1 VYTVRSPAPNWRS
14 NCGAQ
19 HQEGTLL
26 TFTTKLTVQAGQEQ
40 AFERMMCIAVPK
52 VREEPGNHA
61 YIFHRSTQ
69 DPRVFM
75 LYEEYEDQAAC
86 EAHRA
91 HLREM
96 DMDLQALLDGP
107 PIVEFYEKLA

>member
-1 VYTVRSPAPNWRS
+1 MF
-14 NCGAQ
+14 
-19 HQEGTLL
+19 

-69 DPRVFM
+69 DARVFM
-75 LYEEYEDQAAC
+75 LYEAYEDQAAC
-86 EAHRA
+86 DAHRA

>member
-1 VYTVRSPAPNWRS
+1 M
-14 NCGAQ
+14 
-19 HQEGTLL
+19 L
-26 TFTTKLTVQAGQEQ
+26 TFTAKLTVKAGHEQEL
-40 AFERMMCIAVPK
+40 ERIMNIAVPK
-52 VREEPGNHA
+52 VREEPGNRT

-69 DPRVFM
+69 DLRVFM
-75 LYEEYEDQAAC
+75 LYEEYDDQAAL

-96 DMDLQALLDGP
+96 GIDLRALLDGP

>member
-1 VYTVRSPAPNWRS
+1 M
-14 NCGAQ
+14 
-19 HQEGTLL
+19 L
-26 TFTTKLTVQAGQEQ
+26 TFTTRLTVKAGQAQ
-40 AFERMMCIAVPK
+40 DFERIMSIVVPK
-52 VREEPGNHA
+52 VREEPGNHI

-75 LYEEYEDQAAC
+75 LYEEYDDQAAL

-91 HLREM
+91 HLR
-96 DMDLQALLDGP
+96 DMGIDLRALLDGP

>member
-1 VYTVRSPAPNWRS
+1 M
-14 NCGAQ
+14 
-19 HQEGTLL
+19 L
-26 TFTTKLTVQAGQEQ
+26 TFTAKLTVQAGSEQE
-40 AFERMMCIAVPK
+40 FERIMQMAVPK

-75 LYEEYEDQAAC
+75 FYEEYDDHAAL
-86 EAHRA
+86 EAHHA
-91 HLREM
+91 HLRVM
-96 DMDLQALLDGP
+96 GIDLRAMLDGP

>member
-1 VYTVRSPAPNWRS
+1 M
-14 NCGAQ
+14 
-19 HQEGTLL
+19 L
-26 TFTTKLTVQAGQEQ
+26 TFTTRFTVTAGQEQ
-40 AFERMMCIAVPK
+40 EFERIMHIVVPK
-52 VREEPGNHA
+52 VREEPGNHI

-75 LYEEYEDQAAC
+75 LYEEYDDQAAL

-96 DMDLQALLDGP
+96 GIDLRTLLDGP

>member
-1 VYTVRSPAPNWRS
+1 
-14 NCGAQ
+14 
-19 HQEGTLL
+19 
-26 TFTTKLTVQAGQEQ
+26 
-40 AFERMMCIAVPK
+40 

-61 YIFHRSTQ
+61 YILHRSTQ
-69 DPRVFM
+69 DPRVFL
-75 LYEEYEDQAAC
+75 LYEAYEDHAAL

-96 DMDLQALLDGP
+96 DIDLRALLEGP

>member
-1 VYTVRSPAPNWRS
+1 MFTV
-14 NCGAQ
+14 
-19 HQEGTLL
+19 
-26 TFTTKLTVQAGQEQ
+26 TTKLTVQAGQEQ

-61 YIFHRSTQ
+61 YSFHRSTQ

-86 EAHRA
+86 DAHRA

-107 PIVEFYEKLA
+107 PIVEFYERLA

>member
-1 VYTVRSPAPNWRS
+1 M
-14 NCGAQ
+14 
-19 HQEGTLL
+19 L
-26 TFTTKLTVQAGQEQ
+26 TFTAKLTVAAGTEQE
-40 AFERMMCIAVPK
+40 FERIMRIAVPK

-75 LYEEYEDQAAC
+75 FYEEYADQAAL

-91 HLREM
+91 HLR
-96 DMDLQALLDGP
+96 DMAIDLRALLDGP
-107 PIVEFYEKLA
+107 PIVEFYDKLA

>member
-1 VYTVRSPAPNWRS
+1 M
-14 NCGAQ
+14 
-19 HQEGTLL
+19 L
-26 TFTTKLTVQAGQEQ
+26 TFTAKLTVKSGSEQE
-40 AFERMMCIAVPK
+40 FERSMRIAVPK

-75 LYEEYEDQAAC
+75 LYEEYDDQAAL

-91 HLREM
+91 HLR
-96 DMDLQALLDGP
+96 DMGIDLRALLDGP
-107 PIVEFYEKLA
+107 PVLEFYDKLA